1 MYFVIKKRLFIN
13 AVCPR
18 FEFQFSIHIHV
29 FLIEK
34 KMNGT
39 IRKFMMENLT
49 EFLEILGLLINVSRN
64 SYFTRRVKCKLT
76 ENMCYDKITGFFLLF
91 HSLSH

>member
-1 MYFVIKKRLFIN
+1 MCMYFVIKKRLFIN

-18 FEFQFSIHIHV
+18 FEFQFSIHIHA

-39 IRKFMMENLT
+39 IRKFMMEKPDRIYRNFRT
-49 EFLEILGLLINVSRN
+49 PYKCIKKFLFYTSCEMQTHRKYVL
-64 SYFTRRVKCKLT
+64 
-76 ENMCYDKITGFFLLF
+76 
-91 HSLSH
+91 

>member
-1 MYFVIKKRLFIN
+1 MYMYFVIKKRLFIN

-39 IRKFMMENLT
+39 IRKFMMEKPDRIYRNFRT
-49 EFLEILGLLINVSRN
+49 PYKCIKKFLFYTSCEMQTHRKYVL
-64 SYFTRRVKCKLT
+64 
-76 ENMCYDKITGFFLLF
+76 
-91 HSLSH
+91 